1 MAAYDLEEQ
10 EQLETL
16 KAWWKENGN
25 LVLTSVSLVLIAL
38 AGWQGWN
45 YYQRNQA
52 VQASALY
59 DAVQKA
65 AGANDLK
72 QVRESAG
79 TLLDQY
85 SRTTYA
91 AMAALVSAKAHFQGG
106 DLKTAHAQLAWVTEN
121 AKDEALQDI
130 ARLRLASV
138 MLDEKA
144 YDDALK
150 VLDAKHGAAF
160 DAPFLAARGDVLLT
174 QGKKDEAR
182 GAYKTALE
190 KADAKDAGLR
200 GSIQLRLDA
209 LGTAQ

>member
-25 LVLTSVSLVLIAL
+25 PVMTGLSLVLIVLVA
-38 AGWQGWN
+38 WQAWN

-52 VQASALY
+52 AQASALY
-59 DAVQKA
+59 AAVQKA

-72 QVRESAG
+72 QLRESAG
-79 TLLDQY
+79 AMLEQY
-85 SRTTYA
+85 PRTTYA
-91 AMAALVSAKAHFQGG
+91 AMAALVSAKAHFQAG
-106 DLKTAHAQLAWVTEN
+106 DLKTAHAQLAWVADN
-121 AKDEALQDI
+121 AKDEGLQDI

-150 VLDAKHGAAF
+150 ALEAKHGAAF
-160 DAPFLAARGDVLLT
+160 DAQYLAARGDVLVI
-174 QGKKDEAR
+174 QGKKEDAR
-182 GAYKTALE
+182 GAYTAALV
-190 KADAKDAGLR
+190 KADAKDAALR
-200 GSIQLRLDA
+200 ESIQLRLDA
-209 LGTAQ
+209 VGTAK

>member
-10 EQLETL
+10 EQLESL

-25 LVLTSVSLVLIAL
+25 LALTTLSLVLVVL
-38 AGWQGWN
+38 AAWQAWN

-52 VQASALY
+52 MQASALY
-59 DAVQKA
+59 AAVQKA

-79 TLLDQY
+79 AILEQY
-85 SRTTYA
+85 PRTEYA

-106 DLKTAHAQLAWVTEN
+106 DLKTAHAQLAWVAEN

-150 VLDAKHGAAF
+150 TLDARHGAAF
-160 DAPFLAARGDVLLT
+160 DAPFLAARGDVLVA

-182 GAYKTALE
+182 AAYKAAVDKT
-190 KADAKDAGLR
+190 DAKDTGLR

>member
-10 EQLETL
+10 EQLATL
-16 KAWWKENGN
+16 KAWWTENGN
-25 LVLTSVSLVLIAL
+25 LVLTAVSVVLAVL
-38 AGWQGWN
+38 AAWQAWN

-59 DAVQKA
+59 DAVHRA
-65 AGANDLK
+65 ARAGDLK

-79 TLLDQY
+79 AILEQY
-85 SRTTYA
+85 PRTAYA

-106 DLKTAHAQLAWVTEN
+106 DLKTAHAQLAWVAEN
-121 AKDEALQDI
+121 ARDEGLQDI

-150 VLDAKHGAAF
+150 ALEAKHGPAF
-160 DAPFLAARGDVLLT
+160 DAQFLAARGDVLLA
-174 QGKKDEAR
+174 QGKKEEAR
-182 GAYKTALE
+182 GAYQAALDKTG
-190 KADAKDAGLR
+190 AKDAGLR

-209 LGTAQ
+209 LGTAK

>member
-10 EQLETL
+10 EQLAAL
-16 KAWWKENGN
+16 KAWWQENGN
-25 LVLTSVSLVLIAL
+25 LVMTALSLVLVVL
-38 AGWQGWN
+38 AAWQGWN

-52 VQASALY
+52 VQASGLY

-65 AGANDLK
+65 ARAGDLK

-79 TLLDQY
+79 AVLENY
-85 SRTTYA
+85 PRTAYA

-106 DLKTAHAQLAWVTEN
+106 DLKTARAQLAWVAEN
-121 AKDEALQDI
+121 AKDEGLQDI

-150 VLDAKHGAAF
+150 VLEAKHGAAF
-160 DAPFLAARGDVLLT
+160 DALFLAARGDVLVA
-174 QGKKDEAR
+174 QEKKEEAR
-182 GAYKTALE
+182 SAYQAALE
-190 KADAKDAGLR
+190 KADARDAGLR
-200 GSIQLRLDA
+200 ASIQLRLDA
-209 LGTAQ
+209 LGTAK

>member
-1 MAAYDLEEQ
+1 MATYDLEEQ
-10 EQLETL
+10 EQLATL
-16 KAWWKENGN
+16 KAWWKDNGN
-25 LVLTSVSLVLIAL
+25 LVMTALSLVLIVFA
-38 AGWQGWN
+38 AWQAWN

-52 VQASALY
+52 AQASGLY

-65 AGANDLK
+65 AAASDLK

-79 TLLDQY
+79 AILERY
-85 SRTTYA
+85 PRTSYA

-106 DLKTAHAQLAWVTEN
+106 DLKTAHAQLAWAVEN
-121 AKDEALQDI
+121 AKDEGLQDI

-150 VLDAKHGAAF
+150 VLDATHGAAF
-160 DAPFLAARGDVLLT
+160 DAPFLAVRGDVLVA

-182 GAYKTALE
+182 AAYKAALD
-190 KADAKDAGLR
+190 KADVKDAGLS
-200 GSIQLRLDA
+200 GFIQLRLDA
-209 LGTAQ
+209 LGTAK

>member
-10 EQLETL
+10 EQLATL

-25 LVLTSVSLVLIAL
+25 LVMTTVSLVLIVFA
-38 AGWQGWN
+38 AWQAWN
-45 YYQRNQA
+45 YYQRNHA
-52 VQASALY
+52 AQASALY

-72 QVRESAG
+72 LVRESAG
-79 TLLDQY
+79 AVLEQFP
-85 SRTTYA
+85 RTTYA

-121 AKDEALQDI
+121 ARDEALQDI

-160 DAPFLAARGDVLLT
+160 DAQFLATRGDVLVAR
-174 QGKKDEAR
+174 GKKEEA
-182 GAYKTALE
+182 GSAYKAALD
-190 KADAKDAGLR
+190 KTDAKDAGQR
-200 GSIQLRLDA
+200 ATIQLRLDA
-209 LGTAQ
+209 LGTAK

>member
-10 EQLETL
+10 EQLATL
-16 KAWWKENGN
+16 KAWWAENGS
-25 LVLTSVSLVLIAL
+25 LVTTTLSLVLILFA
-38 AGWQGWN
+38 AWQGWN

-52 VQASALY
+52 AQASMLY
-59 DAVQKA
+59 ETVQKA
-65 AGANDLK
+65 ARAGDLK

-79 TLLDQY
+79 AILEQY
-85 SRTTYA
+85 PRTAYA

-106 DLKTAHAQLAWVTEN
+106 DLKTAHAQLAWVAEN
-121 AKDEALQDI
+121 AKDEGLQDI
-130 ARLRLASV
+130 ARVRLASV

-150 VLDAKHGAAF
+150 ALEAKHGAAF
-160 DAPFLAARGDVLLT
+160 
-174 QGKKDEAR
+174 KS
-182 GAYKTALE
+182 ALE

-209 LGTAQ
+209 LGAAK